1 MITYQWNQNRDYD
14 LNGHFNFYFSIAKDS
29 VSRGSML
36 LYIAVLLMM
45 GVLGDFVSSAVRAL
59 IGLFSWEGV

>member
-14 LNGHFNFYFSIAKDS
+14 LNGHFNFYFSITKDS

-45 GVLGDFVSSAVRAL
+45 GVLGDFVSDTVRAWM
-59 IGLFSWEGV
+59 GLLS